1 MKRTPYFKQLFPGF
15 GSTASLFTEL
25 DDMFSNANSLF
36 ESSSLNDV
44 KNTFTKPFIDYS
56 LKSTDDIDTLEIPVP
71 GITQDQVSVTLSE
84 GTLYIKIM
92 AESTWT
98 KTSGWNFILPSD
110 ADTSKIKA
118 AVANGLLTVTMPKT
132 SPERQREIRIL
143 WNLNHTTQYNN

>member
-1 MKRTPYFKQLFPGF
+1 
-15 GSTASLFTEL
+15 
-25 DDMFSNANSLF
+25 
-36 ESSSLNDV
+36 
-44 KNTFTKPFIDYS
+44 
-56 LKSTDDIDTLEIPVP
+56 
-71 GITQDQVSVTLSE
+71 VTLSE

-132 SPERQREIRIL
+132 SPERQREIKIL
-143 WNLNHTTQYNN
+143 